1 MKYLDKRRKRKEEKE
16 LKNQKISSDNLYIAQ
31 LVVLELQN
39 TEFLPDNLVKYKL
52 AAKGFNPAIYTIVRR
67 ECYYQH
73 EPAVDVYDNSEYP
86 VVEEQC
92 HLSSSVYAVL
102 EKPIKCHEKEIGY
115 KDLDAILEEY
125 KSNVKTKK

>member
-31 LVVLELQN
+31 LVVLELQK
-39 TEFLPDNLVKYKL
+39 TEFLPDNLVKQQL
-52 AAKGFNPAIYTIVRR
+52 APKVFNPAIYTIVRR
-67 ECYYQH
+67 ERYWR
-73 EPAVDVYDNSEYP
+73 PAVDVYDNSEYL

-92 HLSSSVYAVL
+92 DLSSSVYALL